1 MEAEQWMLF
10 DAIPKPMGRQLT
22 GCRPVLPALFDPAC
36 SRGLDQ
42 MMSWVPCQ
50 SQLFCGAVNV
60 YVEIVFIRDIVL
72 PLRGVISP

>member
-1 MEAEQWMLF
+1 
-10 DAIPKPMGRQLT
+10 
-22 GCRPVLPALFDPAC
+22 
-36 SRGLDQ
+36 LDQ